1 MPILRKIQ
9 VLFKQ
14 SSEPDYNKEVSD
26 PLLQSTIRL
35 LLQNAID
42 CRCGGMNVPVAAVGN
57 EYRCL
62 RCDKLLKN
70 KHYNLGR
77 RDDNYTLAC
86 PKPPDSILNMD
97 YYAGA
102 IEFLKKRK

>member
-62 RCDKLLKN
+62 QCDKLLKN
-70 KHYNLGR
+70 RQNRQENHR
-77 RDDNYTLAC
+77 RSYTA
-86 PKPPDSILNMD
+86 
-97 YYAGA
+97 
-102 IEFLKKRK
+102 E